1 MGFLSNLF
9 GGKKPKIR
17 EDGIQQLNA
26 ILNKNIIS
34 FNERALWVAGTSS
47 NPKDANAVYVMVPSE
62 SFCYIHRI
70 TAQNGVLSLSDAFV
84 SSQNMLLGFDFGEI
98 GNTLSIHANTTR
110 GLVDFAVDPVINI
123 VIGDVKIEKN
133 QSREHSALK
142 SVILPNYRAM
152 YQTRQSGQGQ
162 MYDEIN
168 KLAPAIRQ
176 QIKGYLSS
184 GEKIKAI
191 KVFRD
196 ETGLGL
202 AVAKDMVEHQD
213 FYNLL

>member
-1 MGFLSNLF
+1 MGFFAKLF
-9 GGKKPKIR
+9 GGKKQKIR
-17 EDGIQQLNA
+17 EDGVQQLSA

-62 SFCYIHRI
+62 RFCYIHRI
-70 TAQNGVLSLSDAFV
+70 TAENGVLSLSDALV

-98 GNTLSIHANTTR
+98 GNTLSVHANTIR
-110 GLVDFAVDPVINI
+110 GLVDFSIDPVINI
-123 VIGDVKIEKN
+123 IIGDVKIERN
-133 QSREHSALK
+133 QSQEHSALK
-142 SVILPNYRAM
+142 SVILPNYRAT
-152 YQTRQSGQGQ
+152 YQTRKSGQGQ

-168 KLAPAIRQ
+168 KLAATIRQ
-176 QIKGYLSS
+176 QIKGYLST